1 MKILSATAVSLVT
14 LNSLVLGSVL
24 PNVKYV
30 KIPFAK
36 KQDGRGSELGKRAR
50 GDENFVL
57 ANKQSFYSV
66 ELALGTPSQNVTVLL
81 DTGSADLWVSS
92 NVNPYCGSTMNC
104 DQYGVFDQANS
115 STFKANNSAPFYA
128 SYGDGTFAEGVFG
141 QDKLHYSGG
150 LDLSGLSFAVA
161 NKSNSTVGVL
171 GIGLPMLEVT
181 YSGKVTVTDKKRYE
195 YDNFP
200 QFLKRSGAIDAI
212 AYSLFLND
220 ESQTSG
226 SVLFGAVDHSKY
238 LGQLYTIPLIDLY
251 KAQGYQRP
259 VAFDVT
265 LQGLGLQTRAHN
277 TTLTTTR
284 VPALLDSGTTLTYLP
299 AEAVSLMAKSLNAT
313 FSKKLG
319 YYEYECPATSDNAT
333 SVVFDLGG
341 FHINAP
347 LSDFTMQT
355 NVGTCVLAIVPQTG
369 NATAILGDSF
379 LRSAYVVYDLD
390 NYEVSLAQANYA
402 SGKEDIEVI
411 RSTVPGAVKAPGYNS
426 TWVKY
431 ASATAGGNIFTTTVH
446 SYNTTTAAQSSK
458 STTVPSSSTKPAHK
472 SITNKKGGHAGGHAS
487 GHGSSS
493 GSSHGS
499 SSGSGTR
506 SGSGTNGVAGGVVG
520 GTVGSSTGHRSPSK
534 SGTSSA
540 ALIRPTLRLPLLV
553 SLFLLT
559 VFYS

>member
-1 MKILSATAVSLVT
+1 MKILSATAVFLALLDSLV
-14 LNSLVLGSVL
+14 VGSVL

-30 KIPFAK
+30 RIPFAK
-36 KQDGRGSELGKRAR
+36 RQNGRGSELGKRAG

-57 ANKQSFYSV
+57 ANEQSFYSV
-66 ELALGTPSQNVTVLL
+66 ELALGTPQQNVTVLL
-81 DTGSADLWVSS
+81 DTGSADLWVPS
-92 NVNPYCGSTMNC
+92 NANPYCGSAMDC
-104 DQYGVFDQANS
+104 DRYGVFDKANS
-115 STFKANNSAPFYA
+115 STFKANASAPFYA

-181 YSGKVTVTDKKRYE
+181 YSGKVAVTDKRSYQ

-200 QFLKRSGAIDAI
+200 LFLKRSGAIDAA

-220 ESQTSG
+220 ETQSSG

-238 LGQLYTIPLIDLY
+238 LGQLYTIPLVNLY

-284 VPALLDSGTTLTYLP
+284 IPALLDSGTTLTYLP
-299 AEAVSLMAKSLNAT
+299 AGAVSLVAKSLNAT
-313 FSKKLG
+313 FSKELG
-319 YYEYECPATSDNAT
+319 YYEYACPTSSDNAT

-402 SGKEDIEVI
+402 SGKEDIEAI
-411 RSTVPGAVKAPGYNS
+411 RSSVPGATRAPGYNS

-431 ASATAGGNIFTTTVH
+431 ASATSGGNIFTTTAAAAH
-446 SYNTTTAAQSSK
+446 ASNTTTLTLSSK
-458 STTVPSSSTKPAHK
+458 SSTKPSSSTKPAHK
-472 SITNKKGGHAGGHAS
+472 SISGKRGSHAAS
-487 GHGSSS
+487 H

-499 SSGSGTR
+499 TKGSSGGSSDGSGTR
-506 SGSGTNGVAGGVVG
+506 SGSSTGSI
-520 GTVGSSTGHRSPSK
+520 VGSNTGHRSPTK
-534 SGTSSA
+534 SSTSA
-540 ALIRPTLRLPLLV
+540 AASVRPTLHLPLLMA
-553 SLFLLT
+553 LFLLA